1 MKIAALYSLFFV
13 QSSLLV
19 AADLHMTSAGAGKKD
34 GSSWENAL
42 DQKSLDTAVNETL
55 KPGDRLLLG
64 GGEYK
69 GATLTLS
76 KGGES
81 GKPKTILGID
91 RGQGLPIFKSNWS
104 VDMPTKGS
112 TAINIGPG
120 ASHFTVQGL
129 RINNYAYC
137 VMAAAE
143 KGNAPKP
150 RTNLI
155 FDDVDLEQ
163 CRHGWYLSECDDLTL
178 KYCDLKRYSKH
189 GFRFEGGCNRV
200 TLTDC
205 TADCTEGDDEW
216 AKKTELFPFGY
227 SLNDGGLPN
236 TDFVFTRC
244 LAANNLM
251 PLQKNKYKNGDGFV
265 VEGNSQNVA
274 FNACRAIHNQDGG
287 FDLKVDAVRLTDCV
301 AIGNSRN
308 IRLWKTAELTNCF
321 TGFAKTGLWINH
333 GDVTVKNCTFY
344 ELSTVGVQTD
354 DKATLPTTLT
364 NCILA
369 NVGKV
374 WTKSAKGDVV
384 IKDSIQFGKVL
395 PDKDPEFMTADA
407 KWNGLG
413 KGMNSQTYPKKG
425 YQAE

>member
-1 MKIAALYSLFFV
+1 MIA
-13 QSSLLV
+13 QSVLLS

-42 DQKSLDTAVNETL
+42 DQKSLDTAVNETM
-55 KPGDRLLLG
+55 KAGDRLLLG

-81 GKPKTILGID
+81 GKPKTILGVD
-91 RGQGLPIFKSNWS
+91 RGQGLPVFKSSWS
-104 VDMPTKGS
+104 VDKPTKGA
-112 TAINIGPG
+112 TAIKIAPG
-120 ASHFTVQGL
+120 ASHITLQGL
-129 RINNYAYC
+129 RLHNYAYC

-143 KGNAPKP
+143 KGDSPKP
-150 RTNLI
+150 RTNLT
-155 FDDVDLEQ
+155 FDDVDMDQ
-163 CRHGWYLSECDDLTL
+163 CRHGFYLSECDDLTL
-178 KYCDLKRYSKH
+178 KGCDLIRYSKH

-200 TLTDC
+200 ELDDC
-205 TADCTEGDDEW
+205 TADCTGGDEEW
-216 AKKTELFPFGY
+216 ANKTELFPFGY

-236 TDFVFTRC
+236 TDFEFTRC
-244 LAANNLM
+244 LATNNLM

-274 FNACRAIHNQDGG
+274 FNACRAIRNQDGG
-287 FDLKVDAVRLTDCV
+287 FDIKVNNAKLTDCV
-301 AIGNSRN
+301 AIANSRN
-308 IRLWKTAELTNCF
+308 IRIWKVAELNNCF

-333 GDVTVKNCTFY
+333 GDVKVNNSTFH
-344 ELSTVGVQTD
+344 ELSGVGVQTD

-364 NCILA
+364 DCIIS

-374 WTKSAKGDVV
+374 WTKTAKGDVV
-384 IKDSIQFGKVL
+384 IKDSFQFGKGL

-413 KGMNSQTYPKKG
+413 EALNSKAYPKKG
-425 YQAE
+425 YHAK